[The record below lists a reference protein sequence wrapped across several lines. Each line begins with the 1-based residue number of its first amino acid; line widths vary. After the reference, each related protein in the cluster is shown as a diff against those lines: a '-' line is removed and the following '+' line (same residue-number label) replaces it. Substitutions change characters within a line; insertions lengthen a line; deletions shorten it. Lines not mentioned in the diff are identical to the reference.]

1 MVTWQP
7 TNLVLSGLI
16 LFNKLATQVMEG
28 RTDLQ
33 GSVLEM
39 LMHLKVIAFY
49 LGFPLE

>member
-1 MVTWQP
+1 MVIWLSIH
-7 TNLVLSGLI
+7 LVLSGLI

-39 LMHLKVIAFY
+39 LVHLKVVAFY

>member
-7 TNLVLSGLI
+7 TKLVLSGLI